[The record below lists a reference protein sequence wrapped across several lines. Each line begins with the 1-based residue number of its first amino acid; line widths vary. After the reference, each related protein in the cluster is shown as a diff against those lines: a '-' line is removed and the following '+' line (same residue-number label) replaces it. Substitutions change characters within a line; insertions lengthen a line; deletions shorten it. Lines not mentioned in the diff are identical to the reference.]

1 METVKIKTKSLD
13 IELSGS
19 VLQEIGKVLIK
30 EYGRAEPLIEKGEVE
45 SITLPLDGRMVQFD
59 VTDQGPG
66 WIRFDSCECL
76 GRAPWNES
84 GQNLDGDIENAS
96 INEYIIAKIEPK
108 IPMWLYEMMA
118 YTERFTKEEGIYS
131 TKLFLPD
138 ASEVFGED
146 DWYINRYDQLDY
158 YKNPR
163 NRVKADPEGEE
174 TCHWWTASAIS
185 GNATISVFVYASGF
199 STDDSAS
206 NAYGVPVCFRI
217 NKADLGRLISEAL
230 NSGGSVRR
238 RERSQR

>member
-1 METVKIKTKSLD
+1 MKTVKIKSLD
-13 IELSGS
+13 IELAGN
-19 VLQEIGKVLIK
+19 VLQEIGKALIREIK
-30 EYGRAEPLIEKGEVE
+30 QEPLTTKEGEIE
-45 SITLPLDGRMVQFD
+45 SITLPLDGQMIQFD

-76 GRAPWNES
+76 GRASWNES
-84 GQNLDGDIENAS
+84 GQNLDGDIENATIS
-96 INEYIIAKIEPK
+96 EYIITKIEPQ
-108 IPMWLYEMMA
+108 IPMWLYEMIA

-163 NRVKADPEGEE
+163 NRVKAYPEGEE
-174 TCHWWTASAIS
+174 TCSWWTASANS
-185 GNATISVFVYASGF
+185 GNATHAVVVYTGGMSYNASFVR
-199 STDDSAS
+199 
-206 NAYGVPVCFRI
+206 GVPVCFRI

-230 NSGGSVRR
+230 NSGGTVRR
-238 RERSQR
+238 RERSQG